1 MTDGRLVFLRPPD
14 GTGRLIFGDAGDAPT
29 DPDAV
34 QAKVFNGTAWAQA
47 TVKRWNG
54 TAWITTTVKRR
65 NSTQWQ

>member
-14 GTGRLIFGDAGDAPT
+14 GTGHLIFGDAGDPPT

-34 QAKVFNGTAWAQA
+34 QVRVFDGAAWVAA

>member
-14 GTGRLIFGDAGDAPT
+14 GTGRLIFGDAGDSPT

-34 QAKVFNGTAWAQA
+34 QVRVFDGAVWVAA

-54 TAWITTTVKRR
+54 TVWVEATVKRR
-65 NSTQWQ
+65 SATQWQ